1 MRFRN
6 SGPYSLRFRVALSNA
21 VTATLVGLGAA
32 AVAAWLVSELT
43 TASEDQRLRD
53 IAYVMSEDL
62 HDTSRTPQESVDD
75 ESREVAGLGVTI
87 ALFQDGVRRAGAES
101 LRDPDRDG
109 CFSVLDATGSEF
121 RTCAVGTRARR
132 VVVAAPRR
140 VSDDERA
147 ILFMSIAGAAALAA
161 LAGTLA
167 SRVLAGVTSVAPAQS
182 DLGAPSGVSEVEALR
197 ATLRDLLGRL
207 GEALEQSRGFAVS
220 AAHELR
226 TPLAL
231 MTAEIELAAERAPA
245 VAPELARV
253 RKTLSRLTRLVE
265 RLLALASEPSPLADV
280 REAVALEDVVRDVL
294 GTYEPSQRD
303 RVSASFEAPGMVRGD
318 DALLRVAID
327 NLLENALKFDAAG
340 TIHVAV
346 SETAA
351 ASSLMVW
358 DGGPGIEASE
368 WSRLLR
374 PFQRGSV
381 AAPGHGLGL
390 PIAAHVV
397 RLHRGELA
405 LEPSDR
411 GTRILVTLPA
421 WRETGAP
428 P

>member
-1 MRFRN
+1 
-6 SGPYSLRFRVALSNA
+6 
-21 VTATLVGLGAA
+21 
-32 AVAAWLVSELT
+32 VAAWLVSKLT

-53 IAYVMSEDL
+53 IAFVMSGDL
-62 HDTSRTPQESVDD
+62 RDTSRTPQESVDD

-101 LRDPDRDG
+101 LRDPDREG
-109 CFSVLDATGSEF
+109 CFWVVDAAGSEF
-121 RTCAVGTRARR
+121 RTCALGTRARR
-132 VVVAAPRR
+132 IVVAAPGRA
-140 VSDDERA
+140 SNDERS
-147 ILFMSIAGAAALAA
+147 ILFISIAGAAALAA
-161 LAGTLA
+161 FAGTLA
-167 SRVLAGVTSVAPAQS
+167 SRALAGWALSPLTLLNERLEGVTSVAPAQS
-182 DLGAPSGVSEVEALR
+182 DLGTPSGVSEVDALR

-231 MTAEIELAAERAPA
+231 MTAEIDLAAERAPA

-253 RKTLSRLTRLVE
+253 RKTLSRIARLVE
-265 RLLALASEPSPLADV
+265 RLLTLASEPSPLADI

-303 RVSASFEAPGMVRGD
+303 RVAASFEAPGMVRGD

-327 NLLENALKFDAAG
+327 NLLENALKFDASG

-351 ASSLMVW
+351 AASLMIW
-358 DGGPGIEASE
+358 DEGPGIEASE

-381 AAPGHGLGL
+381 SAPGHGLGL
-390 PIAAHVV
+390 PITAHVV
-397 RLHRGELA
+397 RLHRGALA

-411 GTRILVTLPA
+411 GARILVTLPA
-421 WRETGAP
+421 WRESAAP
-428 P
+428 V